1 LERKVFGKTDNKVNI
16 LGGKTMRL
24 RKTWVFSLLVV
35 ATLFAGTASATI
47 YLPDSSY
54 EEGAWQGSSIYEEE
68 GFNVLVEFA
77 VYDTDNLQ
85 FAGEI
90 ALDAQLN
97 LAGQYIYA
105 YQIFNHMEDI
115 YEEIAYF
122 GILDIDRQPVDEAL
136 IENDTG
142 SHDDGSGGLAPTP
155 EDSDVQGTW
164 VWTFDG
170 GFISAGEHS
179 WFLVFSSHHA
189 PVVGDFEI
197 RAPEEGDFPVP
208 IPEPAMIV
216 LLGMGGM
223 VVVST
228 RRR

>member
-90 ALDAQLN
+90 DN
-97 LAGQYIYA
+97 
-105 YQIFNHMEDI
+105 
-115 YEEIAYF
+115 
-122 GILDIDRQPVDEAL
+122 R
-136 IENDTG
+136 
-142 SHDDGSGGLAPTP
+142 
-155 EDSDVQGTW
+155 
-164 VWTFDG
+164 
-170 GFISAGEHS
+170 
-179 WFLVFSSHHA
+179 
-189 PVVGDFEI
+189 
-197 RAPEEGDFPVP
+197 
-208 IPEPAMIV
+208 
-216 LLGMGGM
+216 
-223 VVVST
+223 ST
-228 RRR
+228 KL